1 MRKIRHRANNVAS
14 ELMTKALK
22 EIRTRI
28 APSPTGMMHLGTA
41 RTAIYCWAYAR
52 HFIGGKFLLRI
63 EDTDQERSTQ
73 EAVDVIL
80 DGMNWLGL
88 EYDEGPIYQMD
99 RLARYKEVV
108 DEMLAKGLAYKCYA
122 TKEELETLRA
132 EQMEKKIKPRY
143 DGRWRPENCVG
154 REIPEGVT
162 PVIRFRNP
170 DTGTVSWND
179 MVYGPISFENTELD
193 DLVIMRGDGIP
204 TYNFAVVVDDIDM
217 KVSHV
222 VRGADHINNT
232 PRQINL
238 YNALGY
244 EVPEFAHLP
253 LINGPDNKKLSKRNG
268 DASVMDYERKGYLPE
283 ALVNYLARLGWGHGN
298 DEKFSMEQL
307 AQWFDL
313 AHCSKSPACLDPKKL
328 NHLNHQY
335 IAEADNERLA
345 NLVRPRI
352 EARGGVIDGNADLV
366 RVMEITKQR
375 PETLE
380 ALADACMIFYR
391 PLTRDV
397 ELVKQVLADEKS
409 KKAVELFLERAREVE
424 VWNSENIYGV
434 LKSIMD
440 EMGIKMPVI
449 AVPVRV
455 LVFGEKVS
463 PMFDKTLELF
473 GKDTVIANIESGLKL
488 L

>member
-1 MRKIRHRANNVAS
+1 M
-14 ELMTKALK
+14 K

-345 NLVRPRI
+345 TLVRPRI
-352 EARGGVIDGNADLV
+352 EARGGVIDGHADLV

-434 LKSIMD
+434 LKIIMD

>member
-1 MRKIRHRANNVAS
+1 M
-14 ELMTKALK
+14 K

-52 HFIGGKFLLRI
+52 HFVGGKFLLRI

-73 EAVDVIL
+73 EAVDVIINGMKWLEL
-80 DGMNWLGL
+80 D
-88 EYDEGPIYQMD
+88 YDEGPIYQMD
-99 RLARYKEVV
+99 RLNRYKEVV
-108 DEMLAKGLAYKCYA
+108 DMMLEKGLAYKCYA
-122 TKEELETLRA
+122 TKEELDALRE
-132 EQMEKKIKPRY
+132 EQMAKKIKPRY

-154 REIPEGVT
+154 RPIPEG
-162 PVIRFRNP
+162 
-170 DTGTVSWND
+170 
-179 MVYGPISFENTELD
+179 

-238 YNALGY
+238 YRALGA

-253 LINGPDNKKLSKRNG
+253 LINGPDNRKLSKRNG
-268 DASVMDYERKGYLPE
+268 DASVMDYEKKGYLPE

-298 DEKFSMEQL
+298 DEKFTKAQL
-307 AQWFDL
+307 AEWFDL
-313 AHCSKSPACLDPKKL
+313 RHCSKSPACLDPKKL
-328 NHLNHQY
+328 NHLNHLY
-335 IAEADNERLA
+335 IAEADNDRLA
-345 NLVRPRI
+345 RLVRPRI
-352 EARGGVIDGNADLV
+352 EARGGVIDGHADLA

-380 ALADACMIFYR
+380 ALADNCMIFYR
-391 PLTRDV
+391 PLQRD
-397 ELVKQVLADEKS
+397 EALVREVLSNEQSLA
-409 KKAVELFLERAREVE
+409 AVKLFLERARNVE
-424 VWNSENIYGV
+424 VWNAENIYGV

-440 EMGIKMPVI
+440 EMAIKMPVV
-449 AVPVRV
+449 AVPIRV

-463 PMFDKTLELF
+463 PVFDKTLELF
-473 GKDTVIANIESGLKL
+473 GKDTVIANIESGLKML
-488 L
+488 

>member
-1 MRKIRHRANNVAS
+1 M
-14 ELMTKALK
+14 K

-179 MVYGPISFENTELD
+179 MVYGPICFENTELD

>member
-1 MRKIRHRANNVAS
+1 M
-14 ELMTKALK
+14 K

-52 HFIGGKFLLRI
+52 HFIGGHFLLRI

-73 EAVDVIL
+73 EAVDVIINGMKWLEL
-80 DGMNWLGL
+80 D
-88 EYDEGPIYQMD
+88 YDEGPIYQMD
-99 RLARYKEVV
+99 RLERYKEVA
-108 DEMLAKGLAYKCYA
+108 EELLAKGLAYKCYA
-122 TKEELETLRA
+122 TKEELDALRE
-132 EQMEKKIKPRY
+132 EQKAKGLKPRY

-154 REIPEGVT
+154 RPIPEGVT

-170 DTGTVSWND
+170 DTGSVSWND
-179 MVYGPISFENTELD
+179 LVYGPISFENSELD

-238 YNALGY
+238 YHALGH

-253 LINGPDNKKLSKRNG
+253 LINGPDNRKLSKRNG
-268 DASVMDYERKGYLPE
+268 DASVMDYEKKGYLPE

-298 DEKFSMEQL
+298 DEKFTKQQL
-307 AQWFDL
+307 AEWFDFK
-313 AHCSKSPACLDPKKL
+313 HCSKSPACLDPKKL
-328 NHLNHQY
+328 NHLNHLY
-335 IAEADNERLA
+335 IAEADNDRLA
-345 NLVRPRI
+345 RLVRPRI
-352 EARGGVIDGNADLV
+352 EARGGIIERHADLA

-375 PETLE
+375 PDTLE

-391 PLTRDV
+391 PLKRD
-397 ELVKQVLADEKS
+397 EALVREVLANETS
-409 KKAVELFLERAREVE
+409 LKAVEMFLERARGIED
-424 VWNSENIYGV
+424 WTAENIYGV
-434 LKSIMD
+434 LKGIMD
-440 EMGIKMPVI
+440 ELSIKMPVV
-449 AVPVRV
+449 AVPIRV

-473 GKDTVIANIESGLKL
+473 GKDTVIANIESGLAL
-488 L
+488 VR